1 MDQKILVGDRL
12 TDEMISVGQE
22 LVQRLD
28 KKLTIVGAFWYLLS
42 EPNKWR
48 LVLSTSAIRLDGPI
62 KTYQKIQSTA
72 KQIRPTID
80 VADVALISDKDPFYM
95 MLKSTINT
103 GKVLGSV
110 RFTNNVINGHH
121 IRDALLYRVS

>member
-1 MDQKILVGDRL
+1 
-12 TDEMISVGQE
+12 MISVGRE

-28 KKLTIVGAFWYLLS
+28 KKLTIVGAFWYLLP

-48 LVLSTSAIRLDGPI
+48 LVLSTPAVRLDGPI
-62 KTYQKIQSTA
+62 KAYQKVQTIG
-72 KQIRPTID
+72 KQLTPTLD
-80 VADVALISDKDPFYM
+80 VADVALISDRDPFYM
-95 MLKSTINT
+95 MLKSTIHT
-103 GKVLGSV
+103 GKALGSI